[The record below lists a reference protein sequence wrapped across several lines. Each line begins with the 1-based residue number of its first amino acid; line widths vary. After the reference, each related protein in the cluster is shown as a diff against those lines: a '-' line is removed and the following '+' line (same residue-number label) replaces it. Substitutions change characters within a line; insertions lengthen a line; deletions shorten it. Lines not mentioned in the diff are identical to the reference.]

1 MTAPRIID
9 RYALFDEIAAGG
21 MGVVHVGRLAGSQGF
36 ARIVAIKRLH
46 PNLAKDP
53 EFVEMFV
60 DEARLA
66 ARIRH
71 PNVVITLDV
80 VSESSGEVL
89 VVMDYVHGA
98 TISKVLSSRSG
109 TCIDFPY
116 TSELEKMTRRGRAVC
131 RWRAAKSDC
140 TPSTLFCM
148 LSSGCAVTV
157 PTPTEAAR
165 WKTREHLSMSA
176 LS

>member
-1 MTAPRIID
+1 MGSPRIID

-66 ARIRH
+66 ARVRH

-80 VSESSGEVL
+80 VEGGGEVL

-98 TISKVLSSRSG
+98 TLAKVLRLLRERGERIPREIVAAIIHGALQGLARMFSGSIAISSIATRSSDSRSPAPKSSSR
-109 TCIDFPY
+109 
-116 TSELEKMTRRGRAVC
+116 ER
-131 RWRAAKSDC
+131 
-140 TPSTLFCM
+140 
-148 LSSGCAVTV
+148 
-157 PTPTEAAR
+157 
-165 WKTREHLSMSA
+165 
-176 LS
+176 

>member
-1 MTAPRIID
+1 MPAPRIID

-21 MGVVHVGRLAGSQGF
+21 MGVVHVGRLVGSQGF

-80 VSESSGEVL
+80 VEGDGEVL

-98 TISKVLSSRSG
+98 TLS
-109 TCIDFPY
+109 
-116 TSELEKMTRRGRAVC
+116 
-131 RWRAAKSDC
+131 
-140 TPSTLFCM
+140 
-148 LSSGCAVTV
+148 
-157 PTPTEAAR
+157 
-165 WKTREHLSMSA
+165 
-176 LS
+176 